1 MFGLGEDAGGFDVV
15 LGVGEGRTGVVGVEA
30 GVDQEFEKCFEGVD
44 LAADAFWG
52 IAFGGKVGDKFFQMD
67 GLNRGGLGDAAFF
80 EEFVQLAE
88 IAVVSDG
95 GGGRPAVVFE
105 MGDKLL

>member
-1 MFGLGEDAGGFDVV
+1 
-15 LGVGEGRTGVVGVEA
+15 
-30 GVDQEFEKCFEGVD
+30 
-44 LAADAFWG
+44 
-52 IAFGGKVGDKFFQMD
+52 MD